1 MKWLIS
7 VYMELHLHAFQK
19 FIGFCF
25 IKKGDTVLIH
35 YGINHCGILCK
46 ISATFT
52 RNCSPGLTVCCFIKN
67 GDTVLIYC
75 EINLCALLFNIST
88 TFTRNR
94 SPLSSLFDISK
105 ATILYFTVVRKCL
118 VNWLNYREA
127 WVDLRVAQ
135 VVEALCYNAESRGF
149 DSPWCRWDLSLN

>member
-1 MKWLIS
+1 
-7 VYMELHLHAFQK
+7 MELHLHAFQK

-75 EINLCALLFNIST
+75 RINLCVLFFKHSSNC
-88 TFTRNR
+88 TRNR
-94 SPLSSLFDISK
+94 SLLSSQFDFNKSK
-105 ATILYFTVVRKCL
+105 TYFMVFRKCQL
-118 VNWLNYREA
+118 TELQGY
-127 WVDLRVAQ
+127 
-135 VVEALCYNAESRGF
+135 LCRIMGCAFG
-149 DSPWCRWDLSLN
+149 